1 MVLLRLNARKM
12 EQESLK
18 AAQMAE
24 TTAALVSKESSSS
37 LGSLPDH
44 EFNFP
49 RKIYLHLF
57 PFFALHDASSK
68 GSSMDQLQTLPMG
81 PQEPLEEEPLV
92 PQPLEPQP
100 KAADLEQ
107 PLHDAA
113 GTSVKEVQ
121 PLATEVRTE
130 EAPAEA
136 AGQKPS
142 AQPPLLVVAT
152 EKIAELAEAEEKLD
166 EEAAA
171 TAAEAEAFRRQQLQM
186 KLDEKEKAEAARNA
200 KKEAKEVKEP
210 KPKGKAKGRP
220 RKTDGD
226 EKESKAPAK
235 KKQRASAD
243 DAAEPAGAATEPVAP
258 STPPKRK
265 AAADGEQKVKKPRAK
280 KQKVGNMDVDEDLV
294 SEFLSMMHKFDGCVY
309 DKSFDALYKHLA
321 LNWKT

>member
-1 MVLLRLNARKM
+1 MAYTVWQNFQDVAYKKKYKNMVLLRLNARKM

-44 EFNFP
+44 AFNFP

-100 KAADLEQ
+100 KAVDLDE

-130 EAPAEA
+130 EVPAEA

-152 EKIAELAEAEEKLD
+152 EKIAE
-166 EEAAA
+166 
-171 TAAEAEAFRRQQLQM
+171 F
-186 KLDEKEKAEAARNA
+186 
-200 KKEAKEVKEP
+200 
-210 KPKGKAKGRP
+210 G
-220 RKTDGD
+220 
-226 EKESKAPAK
+226 
-235 KKQRASAD
+235 
-243 DAAEPAGAATEPVAP
+243 
-258 STPPKRK
+258 
-265 AAADGEQKVKKPRAK
+265 
-280 KQKVGNMDVDEDLV
+280 
-294 SEFLSMMHKFDGCVY
+294 
-309 DKSFDALYKHLA
+309 
-321 LNWKT
+321 

>member
-1 MVLLRLNARKM
+1 M

-44 EFNFP
+44 AFNFP

-100 KAADLEQ
+100 KPMDLDE

-130 EAPAEA
+130 EIPAEA
-136 AGQKPS
+136 AGQKFSLKMGLYLGLP
-142 AQPPLLVVAT
+142 QDNYPG
-152 EKIAELAEAEEKLD
+152 
-166 EEAAA
+166 
-171 TAAEAEAFRRQQLQM
+171 RRPQ
-186 KLDEKEKAEAARNA
+186 
-200 KKEAKEVKEP
+200 
-210 KPKGKAKGRP
+210 
-220 RKTDGD
+220 
-226 EKESKAPAK
+226 APACFK
-235 KKQRASAD
+235 YQ
-243 DAAEPAGAATEPVAP
+243 ATWHHM
-258 STPPKRK
+258 K
-265 AAADGEQKVKKPRAK
+265 
-280 KQKVGNMDVDEDLV
+280 
-294 SEFLSMMHKFDGCVY
+294 
-309 DKSFDALYKHLA
+309 
-321 LNWKT
+321 

>member
-130 EAPAEA
+130 EVPAEA

-152 EKIAELAEAEEKLD
+152 E
-166 EEAAA
+166 
-171 TAAEAEAFRRQQLQM
+171 
-186 KLDEKEKAEAARNA
+186 
-200 KKEAKEVKEP
+200 
-210 KPKGKAKGRP
+210 
-220 RKTDGD
+220 
-226 EKESKAPAK
+226 
-235 KKQRASAD
+235 
-243 DAAEPAGAATEPVAP
+243 
-258 STPPKRK
+258 
-265 AAADGEQKVKKPRAK
+265 
-280 KQKVGNMDVDEDLV
+280 
-294 SEFLSMMHKFDGCVY
+294 
-309 DKSFDALYKHLA
+309 
-321 LNWKT
+321 